1 MVLNGRFLVVNVK
14 WLALCNL
21 DTMIFNGI
29 CIVLVAVQE
38 RMKLEELVSLHR
50 KTAVA
55 ARLRN

>member
-1 MVLNGRFLVVNVK
+1 
-14 WLALCNL
+14 
-21 DTMIFNGI
+21 MIFNGI

-38 RMKLEELVSLHR
+38 RMKLEELVSLLR